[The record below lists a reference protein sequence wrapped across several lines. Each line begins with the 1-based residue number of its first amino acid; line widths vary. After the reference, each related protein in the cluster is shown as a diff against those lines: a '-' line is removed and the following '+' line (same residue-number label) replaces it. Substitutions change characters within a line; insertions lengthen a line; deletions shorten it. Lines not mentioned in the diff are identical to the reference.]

1 MKDVFVERKN
11 ITIPTYGVG
20 QPEHNPAFFE
30 KRVYQGSSGKVYPV
44 PFIDKVF
51 DEARNKSYDSVLLEN
66 SHVRLVVL
74 PEIGGRI
81 FLGQDKTNK
90 DYDFFYRQ
98 DVIKPA
104 LVGLAGP
111 WISGGVEFN
120 WPQHHRPS
128 TFMPSDVYIEEERDG
143 IKTVWLSEHDPI
155 NRLKG
160 MHGVRLRPD
169 SALIELR
176 VRLFNRTP
184 FLRTFLWWANIAA
197 KVHDNYQSFFPPDV
211 HYVADHA
218 VRDQSSFPI
227 SKEFYYGVDYANR
240 PGANDLRW
248 YRNIPVPT
256 SYMVCE
262 TNFDF
267 FGGYDHDANGGFV
280 HVANRHIAPGKKQWT
295 WGNHEFGHAWDRE
308 LTDEN
313 GPYIELM
320 AGVYT
325 DNQPD
330 FSWLNPYETK
340 SFSQFF
346 WPYQKIGP
354 LQNANE
360 NAGVRLVVMQ
370 DGTLDVGV
378 AVSRHFDDAR
388 VVLKDSDKVL
398 IDERTGIS
406 PGKPWQN
413 RRLKFNG
420 ANPNSLELT
429 VEGLIS
435 YRPPVPVSL
444 DRHRTVAKEP
454 PAPDEVGSV
463 EELHSIGEHLE
474 LYRHPTRSPEQ
485 YWKAALRRDSQDT
498 RTNISYGRHRLEQGL
513 FREAIAC
520 FENAIRRLTQYH
532 PNPRSGEAHYF
543 LGLARRFLGHDELA
557 YSAYYKASWNYEWR
571 AAAYYELATL
581 DCRMGNFAQASRHL
595 DAALETNSR
604 NNKAHVLRALVAS
617 KLGKDGLSILA
628 EQLKNDP
635 LDHWARYA
643 SGDIEGFLKYS
654 RNDAQTILDIVYDY
668 IDAGFYSDA
677 IEILDLHHDREIPE
691 AAVPNPL
698 KRCQMTRYVLAWLQK
713 DLAALASARKLA
725 PDYFFPSRLHDQIV
739 LEWAIDQEGAD
750 PVAAYGLG
758 NFLYD
763 RKRHNEAITRWE
775 DACDANPAFAT
786 AYRNLGVAYWN
797 TRRDGEA
804 ARAVYR
810 QAFECAPTDPRILFE
825 YDQLR
830 KKLKDPIEERLAMLQ
845 ANLDLVFQRDD
856 CTVEL
861 AALYNATGQPE
872 RALDTIVNRRFHPW
886 EGGEGQVL
894 RQYTNGHLLLGQASL
909 DRGDPESAL
918 EHFVLAVNTP
928 QNLGEAY
935 HMLQAKAD
943 VNYWTG
949 IALRALDREEEALR
963 YFEQSANENGD
974 FQAMSVTRH
983 SELSY
988 FRGLSLLE
996 LDRNE
1001 EARVLFEDLKAYAE
1015 GLLVKHAEIDY
1026 FATSLPML
1034 LMFEDDLDELQHDEA
1049 SRLIA
1054 LSEEGLQRVFQFHT
1068 SMARQSND

>member
-1 MKDVFVERKN
+1 MKDVLVERKR

-30 KRVYQGSSGKVYPV
+30 KRVYQGSCGKVYPV

-51 DEARNKSYDSVLLEN
+51 DEPRNKSYDSVLLEN
-66 SHVRLVVL
+66 SHVRLVML

-90 DYDFFYRQ
+90 NYDFFYRQ

-120 WPQHHRPS
+120 WPQHHRPG
-128 TFMPSDVYIEEERDG
+128 TFMPSDVYIEEENDG
-143 IKTVWLSEHDPI
+143 IRTVWLSEHDPI
-155 NRLKG
+155 DRLKG
-160 MHGVRLRPD
+160 MHGIRLRPD

-184 FLRTFLWWANIAA
+184 FLQTFLWWANIAA

-227 SKEFYYGVDYANR
+227 SKEVYYGVDYARR
-240 PGANDLRW
+240 PESNDLRW

-262 TNFDF
+262 TEFDF
-267 FGGYDHDANGGFV
+267 FGGYDHDAKGGFV

-295 WGNHEFGHAWDRE
+295 WGNHEFGRAWDRE

-360 NAGVRLVVMQ
+360 DAGVRLVVME
-370 DGTLDVGV
+370 DGSLDLGV
-378 AVSRHFDDAR
+378 AVSRNFEGVR
-388 VVLKDSDKVL
+388 VVLRDSDTVL
-398 IDERTGIS
+398 INERVHLS
-406 PGKPWQN
+406 PDKPWQN
-413 RRLKFNG
+413 QSLKFNG
-420 ANPNSLELT
+420 TNPNRLELT
-429 VEGLIS
+429 VEGLIA
-435 YRPPVPVSL
+435 YRPPDVVSL
-444 DRHRTVAKEP
+444 GRDRVVAKEP
-454 PAPDEVGSV
+454 PAPKDVLLD
-463 EELHSIGEHLE
+463 EELHLIGEHLE
-474 LYRHPTRSPEQ
+474 LYRHPTRSPER
-485 YWKAALRRDSQDT
+485 YWEEVLRRDPQDT
-498 RTNISYGRHRLEQGL
+498 RTNIAYGRYRLKQGL
-513 FREAIAC
+513 FPDAVNFFNTAIQ
-520 FENAIRRLTQYH
+520 RLAQYH
-532 PNPRSGEAHYF
+532 PNSRSGEAHYF
-543 LGLARRFLGHDELA
+543 LGLAHRFLGQDELA
-557 YSAYYKASWNYEWR
+557 YSAYYKATWNYEWR

-581 DCRMGNFAQASRHL
+581 DSRRGDFAKALMHL
-595 DAALETNSR
+595 DASLETNSR
-604 NNKAHVLRALVAS
+604 NNKAHVLKALVAG
-617 KLGKDGLSILA
+617 KLGERALSNLA
-628 EQLKNDP
+628 EQLRNDP
-635 LDHWARYA
+635 LDHWARHA

-654 RNDAQTILDIVYDY
+654 RNDAQTVLDIAYDY
-668 IDAGFYSDA
+668 IDAGFFAEA
-677 IEILDLHHDREIPE
+677 IGLLHLHHDREVPE

-698 KRCQMTRYVLAWLQK
+698 HRCQMTRYVLAWLEK
-713 DLAALASARKLA
+713 DLSVLGSARELA
-725 PDYFFPSRLHDQIV
+725 ADYFFPSRLHDQIV
-739 LEWAIDQEGAD
+739 LEWALDQEGAD
-750 PVAAYGLG
+750 PVAAYGIG

-763 RKRHNEAITRWE
+763 RKRHDEAIARWE
-775 DACDANPAFAT
+775 EACGGDPAIAT
-786 AYRNLGVAYWN
+786 AHRNLGVAYWN
-797 TRRDGEA
+797 TRRDGRA
-804 ARAVYR
+804 ARTAYQNALR
-810 QAFECAPTDPRILFE
+810 FAPSDPRILFE

-830 KKLKDPIEERLAMLQ
+830 KKLKDPSEERLSTLQ
-845 ANLDLVFQRDD
+845 ANSELVIQRDD

-861 AALYNATGQPE
+861 AALYNETGQPE

-894 RQYTNGHLLLGQASL
+894 RQYTNAHLLLGQKAL
-909 DRGDPESAL
+909 DNSDPESAL
-918 EHFVLAVNTP
+918 EHFELAVNIP

-935 HMLQAKAD
+935 HLLQAKAD

-949 IALRALDREEEALR
+949 IALRALGREEDAR
-963 YFEQSANENGD
+963 NYFKCSANESGD

-983 SELSY
+983 SKLSY

-996 LDRNE
+996 LGRDE
-1001 EARVLFEDLKAYAE
+1001 EAIILFEDLLTYAE
-1015 GLLVKHAEIDY
+1015 GLLVERAEIDY
-1026 FATSLPML
+1026 FATSLPL
-1034 LMFEDDLDELQHDEA
+1034 LLVFEDDLDELQREDA

-1054 LSEEGLQRVFQFHT
+1054 LAEEGLQRAGILCPCAV
-1068 SMARQSND
+1068 

>member
-1 MKDVFVERKN
+1 MKEVFVERKV
-11 ITIPTYGVG
+11 ITIPTYSVG

-30 KRVYQGSSGKVYPV
+30 KRVYQGSCGKVYPV

-51 DEARNKSYDSVLLEN
+51 DEPRNKSYDSVFLEN
-66 SHVRLVVL
+66 NYVRLVVL

-81 FLGQDKTNK
+81 FLGQDKTNE

-120 WPQHHRPS
+120 WPQHHRPG
-128 TFMPSDVYIEEERDG
+128 TFMPADVYIEEERGG

-155 NRLKG
+155 DRLKG
-160 MHGVRLRPD
+160 MHGIRLRPD

-184 FLRTFLWWANIAA
+184 FLQTFLWWANIAA

-218 VRDQSSFPI
+218 VRDQSSFPV

-240 PGANDLRW
+240 TGSNDLRW
-248 YRNIPVPT
+248 YRNVPVPT

-262 TNFDF
+262 TEFDF

-340 SFSQFF
+340 SFSQFL

-370 DGTLDVGV
+370 DGTLDLGV
-378 AVSRHFDDAR
+378 VVSRNFEGAR
-388 VVLKDSDKVL
+388 VVLKDSDTVL
-398 IDERTGIS
+398 INERVHLS
-406 PGKPWQN
+406 PDKPWRNQS
-413 RRLKFNG
+413 LKFKG
-420 ANPNSLELT
+420 ANPNRLELT
-429 VEGLIS
+429 VKGLIS
-435 YRPPVPVSL
+435 YRPPELVSL
-444 DRHRTVAKEP
+444 DRDRVVAKEP
-454 PAPDEVGSV
+454 PAPGEVGSI
-463 EELHSIGEHLE
+463 EELHFIAEHLE
-474 LYRHPTRSPEQ
+474 LYRHPTRNPER
-485 YWKAALRRDSQDT
+485 YWKEVLRKDPHDT
-498 RTNISYGRHRLEQGL
+498 RTNIAYGRYRLKQGR
-513 FREAIAC
+513 FQEAINC
-520 FENAIRRLTQYH
+520 FEDAIKRLTQYH

-543 LGLARRFLGHDELA
+543 LGLAHRFLGQHELA
-557 YSAYYKASWNYEWR
+557 YSAYYKATWNYEWR

-581 DCRMGNFAQASRHL
+581 DCRMGDFTEASRHL
-595 DAALETNSR
+595 DASLETNSQS
-604 NNKAHVLRALVAS
+604 NKAHVLRALAAN
-617 KLGKDGLSILA
+617 KLGKDSLPILA
-628 EQLKNDP
+628 EQLENDP

-643 SGDIEGFLKYS
+643 SRDIEGFLKYS
-654 RNDAQTILDIVYDY
+654 RNDAQTVLDIAYDY
-668 IDAGFYSDA
+668 IDAGFCSEA
-677 IEILDLHHDREIPE
+677 IGLLDLHHDREIPD

-698 KRCQMTRYVLAWLQK
+698 NRCQMTRYVLAWLRK
-713 DLAALASARKLA
+713 DLKALASARKLA

-750 PVAAYGLG
+750 PVASYGLG

-763 RKRHNEAITRWE
+763 RKRHDEAIARWE
-775 DACDANPAFAT
+775 DACSANPAFAT
-786 AYRNLGVAYWN
+786 AHRNLGVAYWN

-804 ARAVYR
+804 ARAAY
-810 QAFECAPTDPRILFE
+810 QHALECAPSDPRILFE

-830 KKLKDPIEERLAMLQ
+830 KKLKDPIEERLSMLQ
-845 ANLDLVFQRDD
+845 AHSKLVFQRDD

-872 RALDTIVNRRFHPW
+872 RALETIVNRRFHPW

-894 RQYTNGHLLLGQASL
+894 RQYTNGHLQLGQMSL

-918 EHFVLAVNTP
+918 EHFELAVNTP

-949 IALRALDREEEALR
+949 IALRTLGREEEALR
-963 YFEQSANENGD
+963 YFERSANEYGD
-974 FQAMSVTRH
+974 FKAMSVTRH

-996 LDRNE
+996 LGRNE
-1001 EARVLFEDLKAYAE
+1001 EAKILFEDLRAYAE
-1015 GLLVKHAEIDY
+1015 GLLVERAEIDY
-1026 FATSLPML
+1026 FATSLPL
-1034 LMFEDDLDELQHDEA
+1034 LLVFEDDLDELQHEEA
-1049 SRLIA
+1049 ERLIA
-1054 LSEEGLQRVFQFHT
+1054 LAEEGLQRV
-1068 SMARQSND
+1068 SYPSARQSTY